1 MTHPSARCNIVR
13 WTCVPDEK
21 WCRGCETSTVGPHPP
36 QGTLRGCAYPPPR
49 ECTARSRACSP
60 SRRRQTPRTPTCAR
74 LILAYSPF
82 RDTGESSD
90 GDAETS
96 SGCLGDRRA
105 RVPSN
110 PDNPSPTK
118 PAKGASRRV
127 QRLQL
132 PLHALRRRLRGGRH
146 RTSRPGTS
154 DSPRLSRKPA
164 SSLASSEC
172 QAARAAARDPRAFRS
187 LARAIVFQQ
196 LNGAAAAAIF
206 ARVVAVAAPDADP
219 ARLSPAGI
227 LSADEAAMRA
237 CGLSQRKL
245 GYLRGLALAFTP
257 ANQVEGGGGLD
268 DETLER
274 ASAEDVAAFAR
285 RVAAGWAR
293 GPCTCSDVLSQ
304 PRGRSAGGGF
314 RRAKGDDVAVRVIV
328 HAGAGEDAG
337 HRRAVGAVQ
346 DHRRHVHVARV
357 AGHAR
362 RIRESR
368 QGKRERKGNG
378 EGKRGDAEV
387 RRERTR
393 SS

>member
-1 MTHPSARCNIVR
+1 MNAPRVRALVPRLDDAR
-13 WTCVPDEK
+13 
-21 WCRGCETSTVGPHPP
+21 
-36 QGTLRGCAYPPPR
+36 
-49 ECTARSRACSP
+49 
-60 SRRRQTPRTPTCAR
+60 TPRTPTCAR

-96 SGCLGDRRA
+96 SECLGDRRA

-110 PDNPSPTK
+110 PDNPLPDQTRQ
-118 PAKGASRRV
+118 KGASRRV

-146 RTSRPGTS
+146 RTHHVPGRATLRGCRGSRHPPSHRRVPGRS
-154 DSPRLSRKPA
+154 RRRAPSPH
-164 SSLASSEC
+164 
-172 QAARAAARDPRAFRS
+172 RAFRS

-196 LNGAAAAAIF
+196 LNGAAAATIF

-245 GYLRGLALAFTP
+245 EYLRGLALAFTP

-274 ASAEDVAAFAR
+274 ASAEDVTR
-285 RVAAGWAR
+285 SLVALR
-293 GPCTCSDVLSQ
+293 GLGPWTVHMFRMFYLNHADVLPVGDFGVRRGMMLLYGLSSMPGPEKMQ
-304 PRGRSAGGGF
+304 AIAEPWAPYRTIGAMYMWRKKTTQRKIRKSPRETGKGRGT
-314 RRAKGDDVAVRVIV
+314 
-328 HAGAGEDAG
+328 
-337 HRRAVGAVQ
+337 
-346 DHRRHVHVARV
+346 
-357 AGHAR
+357 
-362 RIRESR
+362 
-368 QGKRERKGNG
+368 G
-378 EGKRGDAEV
+378 EGKRETPRV